1 MINTLYKGQVTLK
14 NNKTK
19 ESKKDGLFMVKFNV
33 FKGLETENKKKPIAS
48 LVYKYLNYNPIF
60 TKSLVHYIEEA
71 HKTDIKVMNENP
83 TLYFIDKSF
92 HKYSR

>member
-19 ESKKDGLFMVKFNV
+19 ESKKDGLFMVKF
-33 FKGLETENKKKPIAS
+33 KGLETKENKKKPIAS

-60 TKSLVHYIEEA
+60 TKSLLHYIEE
-71 HKTDIKVMNENP
+71 IK
-83 TLYFIDKSF
+83 LI
-92 HKYSR
+92 